1 MAVADVGSSSV
12 FQTPGAA
19 RPPQSNPPQSNP
31 PQPAPAAN
39 DDDQA
44 QSTQASAPKQ
54 TQNTNPSEDERKQ
67 AEQAGRTR
75 GSFVN
80 VQA

>member
-12 FQTPGAA
+12 FQTPGAS
-19 RPPQSNPPQSNP
+19 RPPQSNP
-31 PQPAPAAN
+31 APTGPAN

-44 QSTQASAPKQ
+44 QSTQAAAPEQ
-54 TQNTNPSEDERKQ
+54 AQNTNPSEDERKK
-67 AEQAGRTR
+67 AEAAGRTR

>member
-1 MAVADVGSSSV
+1 MPVADVGSSSV
-12 FQTPGAA
+12 FQTPGAS
-19 RPPQSNPPQSNP
+19 RPPQSNPP
-31 PQPAPAAN
+31 PAPPAN

-44 QSTQASAPKQ
+44 QPTQASAPQ
-54 TQNTNPSEDERKQ
+54 RAPNTSPSEDERKE
-67 AEQAGRTR
+67 AESAGRTR

>member
-12 FQTPGAA
+12 FQTPGASRA
-19 RPPQSNPPQSNP
+19 PQSNPP
-31 PQPAPAAN
+31 PAPPAN

-44 QSTQASAPKQ
+44 QPTQASSTEKP
-54 TQNTNPSEDERKQ
+54 QNTNPSEDERKQ
-67 AEQAGRTR
+67 AEAAGRTR